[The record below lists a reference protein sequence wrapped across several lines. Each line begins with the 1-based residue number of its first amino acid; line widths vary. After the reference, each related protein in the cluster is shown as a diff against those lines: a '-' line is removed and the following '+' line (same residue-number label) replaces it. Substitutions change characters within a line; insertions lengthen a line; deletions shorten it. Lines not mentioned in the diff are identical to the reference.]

1 MAATKTGTADL
12 KAVARIGNIVRRM
25 GAQSVIVSQT
35 VAARFG
41 LNTTDLEGLDLI
53 QLEGQVSAG
62 ALAAATGLTSGAA
75 TALIDR
81 LERAGYVERADDPA
95 DRRRVLVRIRE
106 GSIVEIAKVYM
117 PMQKRMFA
125 LWSQYSPAELA
136 VIEDFLGRSLALSV
150 DCVTDLRAGPARP
163 SPSDH

>member
-1 MAATKTGTADL
+1 MAPDKGGAAHFNHANL
-12 KAVARIGNIVRRM
+12 KLVGRIGNLVRRM

-53 QLEGQVSAG
+53 QLQGKVSAG
-62 ALAAATGLTSGAA
+62 QLAAATGLTSGAV

-81 LERAGYVERADDPA
+81 LERAGYVERIDDA
-95 DRRRVLVRIRE
+95 TDRRRVLVRIRE
-106 GSIVEIAKVYM
+106 GAIVEIAKVYA

-125 LWSQYSPAELA
+125 LWSQYSADELTA
-136 VIEDFLGRSLALSV
+136 IEDFLTRSLELSV
-150 DCVTDLRAGPARP
+150 DCVAELRDG
-163 SPSDH
+163 

>member
-1 MAATKTGTADL
+1 MPTKPTATNKRGAPHFNH
-12 KAVARIGNIVRRM
+12 VGRIGNIVRRM

-53 QLEGQVSAG
+53 QLQLQGQVTAG
-62 ALAAATGLTSGAA
+62 QLAAATGLTSGAV

-81 LERAGYVERADDPA
+81 LERAGYVERVDDPA

-106 GSIVEIAKVYM
+106 GSIVEIAKVYA

-125 LWSQYSPAELA
+125 LWSRYSADELT
-136 VIEDFLGRSLALSV
+136 VIEDFLTRSLELSV
-150 DCVTDLRAGPARP
+150 ECVADLREGR
-163 SPSDH
+163 

>member
-1 MAATKTGTADL
+1 MPAPEARAANY
-12 KAVARIGNIVRRM
+12 KAVARVGNLVRRM

-41 LNTTDLEGLDLI
+41 LNTTDLECLDLI
-53 QLEGQVSAG
+53 QLQGRVAAGQ
-62 ALAAATGLTSGAA
+62 LAAATGLTSGAV

-95 DRRRVLVRIRE
+95 DRRRVLVRIRD
-106 GSIVEIAKVYM
+106 GAIAEIAKVYA

-125 LWSQYSPAELA
+125 LWSRYSADELA
-136 VIEDFLGRSLALSV
+136 VIEDFLTRSLELSV
-150 DCVTDLRAGPARP
+150 NCVAELRDGR
-163 SPSDH
+163 

>member
-1 MAATKTGTADL
+1 MAVYKGGETHFNHVG
-12 KAVARIGNIVRRM
+12 RIGNIVRRM

-35 VAARFG
+35 VAARFD

-53 QLEGQVSAG
+53 QLQGHVSAG
-62 ALAAATGLTSGAA
+62 QLATATGLTSGAV

-81 LERAGYVERADDPA
+81 LERAGYVERVDDPA

-106 GSIVEIAKVYM
+106 GSIVEIAKVYA

-125 LWSQYSPAELA
+125 LWSQYSVDELA
-136 VIEDFLGRSLALSV
+136 VIEDFLSRSLELSV
-150 DCVTDLRAGPARP
+150 ECVADLREKAQEAK
-163 SPSDH
+163 SL

>member
-1 MAATKTGTADL
+1 MPANNRGAAYFNHANL
-12 KAVARIGNIVRRM
+12 KQVGRIANIVRRM

-53 QLEGQVSAG
+53 QLRGQVSAG
-62 ALAAATGLTSGAA
+62 QLATATGLTSGAV

-81 LERAGYVERADDPA
+81 LERAGYVERVDDPA

-106 GSIVEIAKVYM
+106 GAIVEIAKVYE
-117 PMQKRMFA
+117 PMQKRMFE
-125 LWSQYSPAELA
+125 LWSQYGADELT
-136 VIEDFLGRSLALSV
+136 VIENFLTRSLELSV
-150 DCVTDLRAGPARP
+150 DCVADLRGGR
-163 SPSDH
+163 

>member
-1 MAATKTGTADL
+1 MPAPKARAADY
-12 KAVARIGNIVRRM
+12 KAVARVGNLVRRM

-53 QLEGQVSAG
+53 QLQGQVSAG
-62 ALAAATGLTSGAA
+62 QLAAATGLTSGAV

-81 LERAGYVERADDPA
+81 LERAGYVERIDDPA

-106 GSIVEIAKVYM
+106 GAIVEIAKVYA

-125 LWSQYSPAELA
+125 LWSRYSAAELA
-136 VIEDFLGRSLALSV
+136 VIEDFLARSLDLGV
-150 DCVTDLRAGPARP
+150 DCVADLRDGR
-163 SPSDH
+163 

>member
-1 MAATKTGTADL
+1 MARPANF
-12 KAVARIGNIVRRM
+12 KAVGRIGNIVRRM

-41 LNTTDLEGLDLI
+41 LNTTDLECLDLI
-53 QLEGQVSAG
+53 QLEGSVSAG
-62 ALAAATGLTSGAA
+62 RLAAATGLTSGAT

-81 LERAGYVERADDPA
+81 LERAGYVERIDDPA
-95 DRRRVLVRIRE
+95 DRRRVLVRIRK
-106 GSIVEIAKVYM
+106 GAIDDIARVYV

-125 LWSQYSPAELA
+125 LWSRYNEAELA

-150 DCVTDLRAGPARP
+150 ECVAEMRTGKSLK
-163 SPSDH
+163 

>member
-1 MAATKTGTADL
+1 MPAPKPRAADY
-12 KAVARIGNIVRRM
+12 KAVARVGNLVRRM

-53 QLEGQVSAG
+53 QLQGQVSAG
-62 ALAAATGLTSGAA
+62 QLAAATGLTSGAV

-81 LERAGYVERADDPA
+81 LERAGYVERIDDPA

-106 GSIVEIAKVYM
+106 GAIVEIARVYA

-125 LWSQYSPAELA
+125 LWSRYSSAELA
-136 VIEDFLGRSLALSV
+136 VIEDFLARSLDLSV
-150 DCVTDLRAGPARP
+150 DCVADLRDGR
-163 SPSDH
+163 

>member
-1 MAATKTGTADL
+1 MAAPKGGATHFNHANL
-12 KAVARIGNIVRRM
+12 KLVGRIGNIVRRM

-53 QLEGQVSAG
+53 QLQGQVTAG
-62 ALAAATGLTSGAA
+62 QLAAATGLTSGAV

-81 LERAGYVERADDPA
+81 LERAGYVERVDDPA

-106 GSIVEIAKVYM
+106 GAIVEIAKVYA

-125 LWSQYSPAELA
+125 LWSQYSPDELA
-136 VIEDFLGRSLALSV
+136 VIEDFLSRSLELSV
-150 DCVTDLRAGPARP
+150 ECVADLREKA
-163 SPSDH
+163 

>member
-1 MAATKTGTADL
+1 VG
-12 KAVARIGNIVRRM
+12 RIGNIVRRM

-41 LNTTDLEGLDLI
+41 LNTTDLECLDLI
-53 QLEGQVSAG
+53 QLQGQVSAG
-62 ALAAATGLTSGAA
+62 QLAAATGLTSGAV

-81 LERAGYVERADDPA
+81 LARAGYVERVDDPA

-106 GSIVEIAKVYM
+106 GSIVEIAKVYT

-125 LWSQYSPAELA
+125 LWSRYSENELA
-136 VIEDFLGRSLALSV
+136 VIEDFLARSLDLSV
-150 DCVTDLRAGPARP
+150 ECVADLRGSR
-163 SPSDH
+163 

>member
-1 MAATKTGTADL
+1 MAAHKGGA
-12 KAVARIGNIVRRM
+12 AHFNHVARIGNLVRRM

-53 QLEGQVSAG
+53 QLQGQVSAG
-62 ALAAATGLTSGAA
+62 QLATATGLTSGAV

-81 LERAGYVERADDPA
+81 LERAGYVERIDDPA

-106 GSIVEIAKVYM
+106 GAIVEIAKVYA

-125 LWSQYSPAELA
+125 LWSQYSADELTA
-136 VIEDFLGRSLALSV
+136 IEDFLTRSLELSV
-150 DCVTDLRAGPARP
+150 DCVAELRDGR
-163 SPSDH
+163 

>member
-1 MAATKTGTADL
+1 MAAIKGGAAHFNHANL
-12 KAVARIGNIVRRM
+12 KLVGRIGNLVRRM

-35 VAARFG
+35 VAARFD

-53 QLEGQVSAG
+53 QLQGQASAG
-62 ALAAATGLTSGAA
+62 QLAAATGLTSGAV

-81 LERAGYVERADDPA
+81 LEQAGYVERIDDPA

-106 GSIVEIAKVYM
+106 GAIIEIAKAYA

-125 LWSQYSPAELA
+125 LWSQYGAGELA
-136 VIEDFLGRSLALSV
+136 LIEDFLTRSLELSV
-150 DCVTDLRAGPARP
+150 DCVAELRRGR
-163 SPSDH
+163 

>member
-1 MAATKTGTADL
+1 MPANNRGAAPFNHANL
-12 KAVARIGNIVRRM
+12 KQVGRIGNIIRRM

-53 QLEGQVSAG
+53 QLRGQVTAG
-62 ALAAATGLTSGAA
+62 QLAAATGLTSGAV

-81 LERAGYVERADDPA
+81 LERAGYVERVDDPA

-106 GSIVEIAKVYM
+106 GAIVEVAKVYE

-125 LWSQYSPAELA
+125 LWSQYSADELT
-136 VIEDFLGRSLALSV
+136 VIEDFLTRSLELSV
-150 DCVTDLRAGPARP
+150 DCVADLRRGR
-163 SPSDH
+163 

>member
-1 MAATKTGTADL
+1 MAAL
-12 KAVARIGNIVRRM
+12 KLVGRIGNLVRRM

-35 VAARFG
+35 VAARFN

-53 QLEGQVSAG
+53 QLQGQVSAG
-62 ALAAATGLTSGAA
+62 RLAAATGLTTGAV

-81 LERAGYVERADDPA
+81 LERAGYVERIDDPA

-106 GSIVEIAKVYM
+106 GAIVEIAKVYA

-125 LWSQYSPAELA
+125 LWSQYSADELT
-136 VIEDFLGRSLALSV
+136 VIEDFLTRSLELSV
-150 DCVTDLRAGPARP
+150 DCVAELRDGR
-163 SPSDH
+163 

>member
-1 MAATKTGTADL
+1 MPANNRGAAPFNHANL
-12 KAVARIGNIVRRM
+12 KQVGRIGNIIRRM

-53 QLEGQVSAG
+53 QLRGQVTAG
-62 ALAAATGLTSGAA
+62 QLAAATGLTSGAV

-81 LERAGYVERADDPA
+81 LERAGYVERVDDPA

-106 GSIVEIAKVYM
+106 GAIVEVAKVYE

-125 LWSQYSPAELA
+125 LWSQYSADELT
-136 VIEDFLGRSLALSV
+136 VIEDFLTRSLELSV
-150 DCVTDLRAGPARP
+150 DCVADLRGGR
-163 SPSDH
+163 

>member
-1 MAATKTGTADL
+1 MPAPKARAADY
-12 KAVARIGNIVRRM
+12 KAVARVGNLVRRM

-53 QLEGQVSAG
+53 QLQGQVSAG
-62 ALAAATGLTSGAA
+62 QLAAATGLTSGAV

-81 LERAGYVERADDPA
+81 LERAGYVERIDDPA

-106 GSIVEIAKVYM
+106 GAIVEIAKVYA

-125 LWSQYSPAELA
+125 LWSRYSAAELA
-136 VIEDFLGRSLALSV
+136 VIEDFLSRSLDLGV
-150 DCVTDLRAGPARP
+150 DCVADLRDGR
-163 SPSDH
+163 

>member
-1 MAATKTGTADL
+1 MAHFKHVG
-12 KAVARIGNIVRRM
+12 RIGNLVRRM

-53 QLEGQVSAG
+53 QLQGQVSAG
-62 ALAAATGLTSGAA
+62 QLATATGLTSGAV

-81 LERAGYVERADDPA
+81 LERAGYVERVDDPA
-95 DRRRVLVRIRE
+95 DRRRVLVRIRS
-106 GSIVEIAKVYM
+106 GAIVEIAKVYV

-125 LWSQYSPAELA
+125 LWSKYNADELA
-136 VIEDFLGRSLALSV
+136 IIEDFLSRSLELSV
-150 DCVTDLRAGPARP
+150 ECVADLREKA
-163 SPSDH
+163 

>member
-1 MAATKTGTADL
+1 MAAANF
-12 KAVARIGNIVRRM
+12 KAVGRIGNIVRRM

-41 LNTTDLEGLDLI
+41 LNTTDLECLDLI
-53 QLEGQVSAG
+53 QLEGSASAG
-62 ALAAATGLTSGAA
+62 RLAAVTGLSSGAT

-81 LERAGYVERADDPA
+81 LERAGYVERFDDPA
-95 DRRRVLVRIRE
+95 DRRRVLVRIRK
-106 GSIVEIAKVYM
+106 GSIDEIAKAYV

-125 LWSQYSPAELA
+125 LWSGYSEAQLA

-150 DCVTDLRAGPARP
+150 ECVAELRDGA
-163 SPSDH
+163 

>member
-1 MAATKTGTADL
+1 MAAASF
-12 KAVARIGNIVRRM
+12 KAVGRIGNIVRRM

-41 LNTTDLEGLDLI
+41 LNTTDLECLDLI
-53 QLEGQVSAG
+53 QLDGSASAG
-62 ALAAATGLTSGAA
+62 RLAAVTGLSSGAT

-81 LERAGYVERADDPA
+81 LERAGYVERFDDPA
-95 DRRRVLVRIRE
+95 DRRRVLVRIRK
-106 GSIVEIAKVYM
+106 GSIDEIAKAYV

-125 LWSQYSPAELA
+125 LWSGYSEAELA

-150 DCVTDLRAGPARP
+150 ECVAELRDGA
-163 SPSDH
+163 

>member
-1 MAATKTGTADL
+1 MAAANF
-12 KAVARIGNIVRRM
+12 KAVGRIGNIVRRM

-41 LNTTDLEGLDLI
+41 LNTTDLECLDLI
-53 QLEGQVSAG
+53 QLEGSASAG
-62 ALAAATGLTSGAA
+62 RLAAVTGLSSGAT

-81 LERAGYVERADDPA
+81 LERAGYVERFDDPA
-95 DRRRVLVRIRE
+95 DRRRVLVRIRK
-106 GSIVEIAKVYM
+106 GSIDEIAKAYV

-125 LWSQYSPAELA
+125 LWSGYSEAELA

-150 DCVTDLRAGPARP
+150 ECVAELRDGA
-163 SPSDH
+163 